1 MTQKRNVT
9 WFLVLT
15 LAISWPLFLLP
26 LVLPGSAIV
35 AWMLAMFAPG
45 LSAIIVT
52 RYVAREPLSTLNLR
66 RLGPKRFYLWA
77 WLLPPLLAVVTLGVT
92 VTLGIG
98 ELDTSFS
105 AISAALPAEAA
116 AVPVW
121 LIVLGQVVAAV
132 VLAPLINVV
141 LGSMGEELGWRGFLL
156 PRLLEIGKWR
166 AVLLSSLIWGLW
178 HAPVILQGHNYPQ
191 NPALG
196 VLLMTVWCVPPR
208 HLSKLALSRDPQSLG
223 SGPGARRGE
232 RHRRPADD
240 VPTAGRQHDVGRYAR
255 QRVGLVWV
263 GRLRSVAGAHAPFA
277 CSVQPVATGLD
288 SSDYVRLPSVTAAN
302 DHSDASDRSHAGPRT

>member
-1 MTQKRNVT
+1 MTQKKNVT

-15 LAISWPLFLLP
+15 VAISWPLFLLP

-45 LSAIIVT
+45 LSAIAVS
-52 RYVAREPLSTLNLR
+52 RYVAREPLATLNLM

-77 WLLPPLLAVVTLGVT
+77 WLLPPLLAVVTLGFT
-92 VTLGIG
+92 VLLGVG
-98 ELDTSFS
+98 QLDTSFS

-116 AVPVW
+116 GVPTW

-132 VLAPLINVV
+132 ALAPVINVV

-166 AVLLSSLIWGLW
+166 AILLSSVIWGLW

-191 NPALG
+191 NPVLG
-196 VLLMTVWCVPPR
+196 VFLMVVWCVLLGFFMSWLYLATRSPWAPALA
-208 HLSKLALSRDPQSLG
+208 HGAVNATAGLPMMFLLPGINTTWGGTLVSVSGWFGLAAVVLWLVLS
-223 SGPGARRGE
+223 
-232 RHRRPADD
+232 HR
-240 VPTAGRQHDVGRYAR
+240 VPTPEKAAGRA
-255 QRVGLVWV
+255 W
-263 GRLRSVAGAHAPFA
+263 LR
-277 CSVQPVATGLD
+277 D
-288 SSDYVRLPSVTAAN
+288 
-302 DHSDASDRSHAGPRT
+302 DASATKSPPSEFSIARGVDRV